1 MIRVL
6 IADDH
11 PIVRGGL
18 KELLVRHLEGAVCGE
33 AENAR
38 QVLAQVQRHPWDV
51 LILDITMRGRSG
63 LDILSDVKLVQPTL
77 RILVLSAHPEDQYAK
92 RVLKAGAHGYLQKE
106 SAPEELIQ
114 AVRKLL
120 AGSRYVSPT
129 LAEQLARDLHESTDR
144 PVHETLS
151 AREFEILVMI
161 GSGKTGSQIA
171 EELHLSVT
179 TVSTYRARI
188 LEKMK
193 MATTAELMRYAIH
206 NHLVD

>member
-1 MIRVL
+1 MIKAL

-18 KELLVRHLEGAVCGE
+18 KELLVRHLEDVVCGE

-38 QVLAQVQRHPWDV
+38 EALAQVQRHSWDL
-51 LILDITMRGRSG
+51 LILDITMPGRSG
-63 LDILSDVKLVQPTL
+63 VDILTDLKQLQPKLPVL
-77 RILVLSAHPEDQYAK
+77 ILSMHPEDQYAK
-92 RVLKAGAHGYLQKE
+92 RVLKAGAHGYLKKE

-120 AGSRYVSPT
+120 AGGRYVSPT
-129 LAEQLARDLHESTDR
+129 LAEQFARDLHENADR

-161 GSGKTGSQIA
+161 GSGKTVSKIA
-171 EELHLSVT
+171 EELQLSVT
-179 TVSTYRARI
+179 TVSTYRSRI

-193 MATTAELMRYAIH
+193 MATTAELMRYAFR

>member
-18 KELLVRHLEGAVCGE
+18 KELLVRHLENVECGE
-33 AENAR
+33 AENAQ

-51 LILDITMRGRSG
+51 LILDITMPGRSG
-63 LDILSDVKLVQPTL
+63 LDILSDLKLVQPKL
-77 RILVLSAHPEDQYAK
+77 PILVLSAHPEDQYAK
-92 RVLKAGAHGYLQKE
+92 RVLRAGVQGYLKKE

-161 GSGKTGSQIA
+161 GSGKTVSQIA

-193 MATTAELMRYAIH
+193 MATTAELMRYAFR